1 MRRGTTPTLKFSLY
15 NKDGSNF
22 DTNLVENIR
31 VAFAQKGVLIIE
43 KDTDAC
49 DLVGNTVSVTLSQE
63 ETLLFDYNAFVEIQL
78 KIKTQGERVVAT
90 DTIRVACGKI
100 LCEEII

>member
-15 NKDGSNF
+15 NKDGSVF
-22 DTNLVENIR
+22 DTALVERIR
-31 VAFAQKGVLIIE
+31 VSFAQKGNLVME
-43 KDTDAC
+43 KDSDDCKLTDNI
-49 DLVGNTVSVTLSQE
+49 VRVTLTQE
-63 ETLLFDYNAFVEIQL
+63 ETLLFDYNAFVEMQL

-90 DTIRVACGKI
+90 SPIRVACGKI